1 MAQSEDHAL
10 GESVSLAA
18 CIAALG
24 DTSSRLYPRAAVTLV
39 AAGERAHPALIDAL
53 HHANQQVRITVIQIL
68 EQQPTPAVIEGLLD
82 ALIHEE
88 YWTRHFAAAAL
99 NFINDRSCL
108 PRLHTLVQ
116 QVHLQERRDMAVIL
130 LGWMGDTDALAVLM
144 QLFVNDPFPTIRTSV
159 ISGLSMAYDRYLTNA
174 TAVITAFVAAQYELP
189 TILRFL
195 MAYARQG
202 HRKALLQVAPEGDRR
217 IHAIAMLALGLLGD
231 QRASAPLRALLP
243 QDGAFGDTIRRVLAG
258 LDMASH

>member
-1 MAQSEDHAL
+1 MAQSKDQWT
-10 GESVSLAA
+10 GESLPLSAF
-18 CIAALG
+18 IAALG
-24 DTSSRLYPRAAVTLV
+24 DMALHLYPRAAVTLV
-39 AAGERAHPALIDAL
+39 EAGERAHPALIDAL
-53 HHANQQVRITVIQIL
+53 HHTNQQVRMSVIQIL
-68 EQQPTPAVIEGLLD
+68 QQQPTPAVIEGLLD

-99 NFINDRSCL
+99 NVINDRSCL
-108 PRLHTLVQ
+108 PRLRALVQ

-144 QLFVNDPFPTIRTSV
+144 QLFVTDPVPTIRTSV
-159 ISGLSMAYDRYLTNA
+159 LSGLSMAYDRSLTNA
-174 TAVITAFVAAQYELP
+174 TAIITAFVAAQYELP

-231 QRASAPLRALLP
+231 QRVSAPLRALLP
-243 QDGAFGDTIRRVLAG
+243 QAGAFGDTIRRVLAG
-258 LDMASH
+258 LETDSH